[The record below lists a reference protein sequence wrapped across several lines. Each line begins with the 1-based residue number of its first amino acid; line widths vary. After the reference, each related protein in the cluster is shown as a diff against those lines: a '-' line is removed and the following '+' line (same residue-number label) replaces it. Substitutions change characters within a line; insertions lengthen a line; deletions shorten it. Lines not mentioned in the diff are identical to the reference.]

1 MDSVKLTTFNL
12 ENLGIRPGEDS
23 PEARRRLPAHLETLG
38 RVVANLNSDVL
49 CVQEVIDPDNLAKI
63 VEGLNFPYCEISR
76 PPKNP
81 LCMAVL
87 SRYPI
92 LSAANV
98 VETAHIEARDI
109 DADFSASVEAHFSRP
124 VFEARIAVGERQ
136 LTIYNVHWKSKIPT
150 ALSSG
155 AGQTWPW
162 ANFFEVAQGRLISE
176 VTRMAQAMGLRKL
189 IDGKLGADPGA
200 LVAVVGDFND
210 LLDSEAVRMIIG
222 DSRAVR
228 ASELAPLELW
238 PCEAELPPDKNYT
251 MVYRGSRQM
260 LDHVFVSRGLKE
272 RFVRAEVLHDGMK
285 VARENSWSDMRPG
298 SDHAPFSVYFDLK
311 SSGK

>member
-38 RVVANLNSDVL
+38 KVVAKLSSDIL
-49 CVQEVIDPDNLAKI
+49 CVQEVIDADNLARV

-81 LCMAVL
+81 LCVAVL

-98 VETAHIEARDI
+98 VETAHIDARDI
-109 DADFSASVEAHFSRP
+109 DADFSASIEAHFSRP
-124 VFEARIAVGERQ
+124 VFEVKVGIGQRT

-162 ANFFEVAQGRLISE
+162 ANFHEVAQGRLISE

-189 IDGKLGADPGA
+189 IDARLAAEPDA

-210 LLDSEAVRMIIG
+210 VLDSEAVRMIVG

-228 ASELAPLELW
+228 TSELAPLELW
-238 PCEAELPPDKNYT
+238 PCETELPSDKSYT
-251 MVYRGSRQM
+251 MIYRGSRQM
-260 LDHVFVSRGLKE
+260 LDHVFVSKGLKD
-272 RFVRAEVLHDGMK
+272 RFARAEVDHEGMK
-285 VARENSWSDMRPG
+285 VTKENAWSDTRPG

>member
-1 MDSVKLTTFNL
+1 MDSIKLTTFNL

-23 PEARRRLPAHLETLG
+23 PEARRRLPGHLETLAK
-38 RVVANLNSDVL
+38 VISKLNSDIL
-49 CVQEVIDPDNLAKI
+49 CVQEVIDSDNLAKI

-87 SRYPI
+87 SRFPI
-92 LSAANV
+92 VSAANV
-98 VETAHIEARDI
+98 VEANHIDARDI

-124 VFEARIAVGERQ
+124 VFEVRVAVGERQ

-162 ANFFEVAQGRLISE
+162 ANFYEVAQGRLISE

-189 IDGKLGADPGA
+189 IDQRLGPVPDT
-200 LVAVVGDFND
+200 LIAVVGDFND
-210 LLDSEAVRMIIG
+210 VLDSEAIRMIMG

-238 PCEAELPPDKNYT
+238 ACETELPPDKNFT

-260 LDHVFVSRGLKE
+260 LDHVFVSRGLRE
-272 RFVRAEVLHDGMK
+272 RFVRAEVLHEGMK
-285 VARENSWSDMRPG
+285 ISREGSWSDSRPG

>member
-1 MDSVKLTTFNL
+1 MDSLKLTTFNL

-23 PEARRRLPAHLETLG
+23 PESRRRLPGHIETL
-38 RVVANLNSDVL
+38 RKVLSKLSADIL
-49 CVQEVIDPDNLAKI
+49 CVQEVIDADCLTKL
-63 VEGLNFPYCEISR
+63 VEGLGFRHMEISR

-92 LSAANV
+92 ISAKNV
-98 VETAHIEARDI
+98 VEETHIDARDI
-109 DADFSASVEAHFSRP
+109 DADFSASVTAHFSRP
-124 VFEARIAVGERQ
+124 VFEVVVAPGERQ
-136 LTIYNVHWKSKIPT
+136 VTIYTVHWKSKIPT

-162 ANFFEVAQGRLISE
+162 ANFFEVAQGRMISE

-189 IDGKLGADPGA
+189 IDRKLAEDPEA
-200 LVAVVGDFND
+200 LIAVAGDFND
-210 LLDSEAVRMIIG
+210 VLDSEAVRMILG

-228 ASELAPLELW
+228 ASELAASELW
-238 PCEAELPPDKNYT
+238 ACETELPSDKNYT
-251 MVYRGSRQM
+251 MIYRGNRQM
-260 LDHVFVSRGLKE
+260 LDHIFVSRPLKE
-272 RFVRAEVLHDGMK
+272 LFVRAEVLHDGMK
-285 VARENSWSDMRPG
+285 VIREGNWSDMRPG